1 MGSPCQTRMFLQSL
15 FERWEKS
22 KRRKEK
28 EEKVCK
34 QQRLCNL
41 ELVPW
46 KDFGKPCRAQPKE
59 WGNAEGFYQG
69 VPVSS

>member
-1 MGSPCQTRMFLQSL
+1 MGSPCQTRLFLQPL
-15 FERWEKS
+15 FEKS

-28 EEKVCK
+28 EEKTYK

-59 WGNAEGFYQG
+59 WGNAEGFSQG
-69 VPVSS
+69 APISS